1 MPKVLQMFLGYIIY
15 FWIGDGDEPIHVHIS
30 KKEQTK
36 DATKIWITSDGIE
49 VAHNKSNI
57 PEHDMKRLIKYLK
70 KNRYNIIAE
79 WTIRF
84 GHGEV
89 KR

>member
-1 MPKVLQMFLGYIIY
+1 
-15 FWIGDGDEPIHVHIS
+15 
-30 KKEQTK
+30 
-36 DATKIWITSDGIE
+36 
-49 VAHNKSNI
+49 
-57 PEHDMKRLIKYLK
+57 MKRLIKYLK
-70 KNRYNIIAE
+70 KNRYSIIAE